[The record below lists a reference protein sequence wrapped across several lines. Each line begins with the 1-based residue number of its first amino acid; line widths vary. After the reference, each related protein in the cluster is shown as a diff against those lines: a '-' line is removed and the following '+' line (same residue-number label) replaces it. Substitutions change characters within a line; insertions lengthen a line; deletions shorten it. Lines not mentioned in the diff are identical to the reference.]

1 MLIRCLLALACI
13 CGPLLAGALAA
24 MPAATPERWL
34 QLTTPDFQHLG
45 RADGLPNGSV
55 SSLTQDA
62 EGFLWAGT
70 HGGLVRWD
78 GHRFRVFRS
87 SRFVPGAL
95 PDGLVQALH
104 TDSQGRVWVGTGS
117 AGLWRFDAATER
129 FEPLPGGAAALS
141 DPQVRAIADDG
152 AGGLWVGTEGGLDHV
167 DAQGHV
173 RRSVFDGRVTTV
185 LRDRRGRLW
194 VGVDGRLWRAEGGA
208 GARFD
213 PVALRPP
220 TTEQPAGPAT
230 GQPRPG
236 PTQRPADPPA
246 ERPSALHEDSQGRIW
261 VGTRGNGLFMLA
273 DGQPPQRMLEPQ
285 RMQAAA
291 AVEPLVSAVA
301 EVRPGEIWVATL
313 GRGIF
318 LLDTGGGP
326 VRRLHHRAT
335 QHTSLPSDMVRGM
348 HLDRSGLL
356 WVASD
361 HGLSRVDPTQQALLT
376 LHGARGDDSAGQ
388 PALASAEPSALLA
401 LPDGRV
407 WVGTHHSGIDVIDP
421 TAERRVAALRPDP
434 TRPEQAL
441 PADFVLSM
449 VRAADGTIYIA
460 TRRGIYRAPSDA
472 SRVERVPTRGRD
484 ATAASWVLLA
494 DGGQLWIGGEADG
507 LWRLDLASGRAQ
519 RVGDRGAPAGQQLG
533 DSRITTL
540 AWARPDAGAG
550 PRGLWVGTRS
560 GLLLLDTRTG
570 TVRRPVA
577 GRAAAGFITH
587 LHHDRQG
594 RLWVG
599 SYGEGLDILSAGADA
614 VAQPLVA
621 HLGERD
627 GLPDDNV
634 NVMLEDE
641 RGRVWLSSDNG
652 LVVIDTAT
660 LVPQVLRR
668 AEGVSFATYWSG
680 AGARTAAGEL
690 LFGGDGGLTIVRP
703 ERFGSAQR
711 PPPRV
716 LLGALRVGE
725 RLLPS
730 ARFGTPGSG
739 PVQVSADG
747 NSLSVEF
754 GSDDFA
760 SPERSRHAWR
770 LQGFDADWVEA
781 DPGYRRASYTNLP
794 PGHYTLR
801 LRVSDRNGVW
811 SAEERTLPVQ
821 VLPAWHQTWAFHALL
836 GVLAFSS
843 VALLLQW
850 RTRVLRQ
857 RRDELEAKVRERTA
871 ELEAM
876 SLALEHK
883 SRVLEASSL
892 TDPLT
897 GLRNRRQLAEQVDVA
912 VAASLRRAQQQP
924 GHGADTDN
932 LFMLVDADHFKAV
945 NDQHGHAAGDAVL
958 VQFAERL
965 RMATRETDLLVR
977 WGGEEFLVVARDTDR
992 AHAEELAE
1000 RVRASVAGTP
1010 FRLDNGRRL
1019 ALSCSIGLVAMP
1031 LVPGQ
1036 PQAVAWPEVVE
1047 LADLALLEAKR
1058 TGRNGWVVLQ
1068 ATARTR
1074 PEGLVHRAQAS
1085 LAAVLAA
1092 GELRLSSSRP
1102 GRGAAGAGAAPGSAP
1117 DRSPAD

>member
-1 MLIRCLLALACI
+1 MLFRCLLALAWI

-24 MPAATPERWL
+24 APAAAPERWL

-55 SSLTQDA
+55 AALTQDA

-87 SRFVPGAL
+87 SRFLPGAL

-104 TDSQGRVWVGTGS
+104 TDRQGRVWVGTGN
-117 AGLWRFDAATER
+117 AGLWRFDADTER
-129 FEPLPGGAAALS
+129 FEPLPGGAPALS

-167 DAQGHV
+167 DAQGRV

-194 VGVDGRLWRAEGGA
+194 VGVDGRLWRAEDSA
-208 GARFD
+208 GARFE
-213 PVALRPP
+213 PVALRPVA
-220 TTEQPAGPAT
+220 TRQPPGAAPPSPAES
-230 GQPRPG
+230 
-236 PTQRPADPPA
+236 PAD
-246 ERPSALHEDSQGRIW
+246 RPSALHEDGQGRIW
-261 VGTRGNGLFMLA
+261 VGTRGNGLFLLA
-273 DGQPPQRMLEPQ
+273 DGQAPLQMLEPHHLQ
-285 RMQAAA
+285 P
-291 AVEPLVSAVA
+291 AVAGEPLISAVA
-301 EVRPGEIWVATL
+301 EVRPGEVWVATL

-318 LLDTGGGP
+318 VLDGAGP
-326 VRRLHHRAT
+326 ARRLHHRAT
-335 QHTSLPSDMVRGM
+335 QLSSLPSDMVREL
-348 HLDRSGLL
+348 HLDRTGLL

-376 LHGARGDDSAGQ
+376 LHGARGSDRDGPGQ
-388 PALASAEPSALLA
+388 PALASTEPSALLA

-421 TAERRVAALRPDP
+421 AADRRVAALRPDP
-434 TRPEQAL
+434 ARPEQAL

-449 VRAADGTIYIA
+449 VQAADGQVYIA
-460 TRRGIYRAPSDA
+460 TRRGVYRARSDA
-472 SRVERVPTRGRD
+472 SRVERVPTRGRE
-484 ATAASWVLLA
+484 ATAATWVLLA
-494 DGGQLWIGGEADG
+494 DGGQLWLGGEADG

-519 RVGDRGAPAGQQLG
+519 RVGDRGAPEGQRLG

-540 AWARPDAGAG
+540 AWARRDAGAG

-560 GLLLLDTRTG
+560 GLLLLDTDTG
-570 TVRRPVA
+570 AVRRPVA

-680 AGARTAAGEL
+680 SGARTAAGEL

-703 ERFGSAQR
+703 GRFGSAQR

-725 RLLPS
+725 QVLPS
-730 ARFGTPGSG
+730 ARFGAAGSG
-739 PVQVSADG
+739 PIPVSADG

-760 SPERSRHAWR
+760 SPERNRHAWR
-770 LQGFDADWVEA
+770 LQGFDDDWVEA

-801 LRVSDRNGVW
+801 LKVSDRHGVW
-811 SAEERTLPVQ
+811 SPEERVLSVQ
-821 VLPAWHQTWAFHALL
+821 VLPAWHQTWAFHALM
-836 GVLAFSS
+836 GVLAFTA

-857 RRDELEAKVRERTA
+857 RRDDLEAKVRERTA

-876 SLALEHK
+876 SQALEQK

-897 GLRNRRQLAEQVDVA
+897 GLRNRRQLAEQVDRA
-912 VAASLRRAQQQP
+912 VAASLRRALQQP

-945 NDQHGHAAGDAVL
+945 NDEHGHAAGDAVL

-965 RMATRETDLLVR
+965 RAATRETDLLVR

-992 AHAEELAE
+992 ARAEELAE
-1000 RVRASVAGTP
+1000 RVRSAVAGTP
-1010 FRLDNGRRL
+1010 FVLDSGRRL

-1047 LADLALLEAKR
+1047 LADLALLQAKR
-1058 TGRNGWVVLQ
+1058 SGRNGWAVLQ

-1074 PEGLVHRAQAS
+1074 PEGLLHRAQAS
-1085 LAAVLAA
+1085 LAAVLAS